1 MQNVHIID
9 DSSRVYQTN
18 QPAWIKLWHKNWN
31 YTHWL
36 MTSMITTVICSEVYS
51 ILLSIYPEFLN
62 IYWFNLG
69 VTSATFASILSFS
82 AVVGLGI
89 LSGWLFYSL
98 QLFIFSL
105 QLATKDYKPL
115 IDLWKTYNHEHDAI
129 IHQLFTD
136 ENFHH
141 LSSFL
146 KDQRLPSPIANFLGN
161 QQNIEQVTNVLNM
174 LKRIWQI
181 EQVDSK
187 LKALALNILSEVSKS
202 EHTQEHI
209 NNISQL
215 CNLLIDTNQFNQET
229 VLKTLENSHL
239 LHPYIPKL
247 QQLSIHKDLIY
258 KLIEEPKLM
267 EYFLITQE
275 LFSGQ
280 HERVMH
286 NIETLYLY
294 LRHDLTHHESFI
306 SFKQS
311 QDFHAK
317 KAVVAPECFVWLQ
330 TFQQQPKSLM
340 IIWDNLLHHPKLDWI
355 EDAIIFMASHEEFN
369 TFIHHAES
377 VSKLTGLFN
386 RLSIL
391 NHDGF
396 RSVANLFN
404 HYHDDLQKSVFCK
417 YLMLLDQ
424 CDALNEEI
432 ILYVFN
438 QPNLQLHQNLFQ
450 LYVEKIWKSGSNQET
465 VIEDIKSIFME
476 NSNIK
481 QTIQQLALP
490 EINVLA
496 PHQVASGAH
505 ISEKPQT
512 LQVSKKPSRGMLHW
526 FAKRMSCTSSSTLG
540 VDELPDN
547 SNPSQAKATL

>member
-1 MQNVHIID
+1 MQNVQSID
-9 DSSRVYQTN
+9 DSNQLVQTN
-18 QPAWIKLWHKNWN
+18 QSAWLKLWHKNWN

-36 MTSMITTVICSEVYS
+36 MTSMITTVISSEIYS

-62 IYWFNLG
+62 IYWLNLG
-69 VTSATFASILSFS
+69 VTSSTFASILSFS
-82 AVVGLGI
+82 TVLGLGV

-129 IHQLFTD
+129 FHQLFTD
-136 ENFHH
+136 DNFHH
-141 LSSFL
+141 LSVFL
-146 KDQRLPSPIANFLGN
+146 KDQRLPSPIANFLSN
-161 QQNIEQVTNVLNM
+161 TKNIEQVTNVLNM

-181 EQVDSK
+181 EKVDGK
-187 LKALALNILSEVSKS
+187 LKALAINILSEVSKS
-202 EHTQEHI
+202 EHSQEHI

-215 CNLLIDTNQFNQET
+215 CNLLIDNNQFNQET

-239 LHPYIPKL
+239 LKPYIPKL
-247 QQLSIHKDLIY
+247 QQLSVHKDLIY

-275 LFSGQ
+275 LFPGQ
-280 HERVMH
+280 NERIVH

-294 LRHDLTHHESFI
+294 LRHDLTHHESYI

-311 QDFHAK
+311 LDPHSK
-317 KAVVAPECFVWLQ
+317 KAVVSPECFIWLQ

-355 EDAIIFMASHEEFN
+355 EEAIIFMANHDEFN
-369 TFIHHAES
+369 AFIHQADS
-377 VSKLTGLFN
+377 VIELTTLFN

-396 RSVANLFN
+396 RSVANLFKC
-404 HYHDDLQKSVFCK
+404 YPDDPQKNVFCK

-424 CDALNEEI
+424 CHALSEEI

-438 QPNLQLHQNLFQ
+438 QPNLEAQQNLLQ
-450 LYVEKIWKSGSNQET
+450 LYVEKIWKADMTKET
-465 VIEDIKSIFME
+465 VLEDIKSIFIE
-476 NSNIK
+476 NSHIK
-481 QTIQQLALP
+481 KTIQQLALA
-490 EINVLA
+490 EVVVLA
-496 PHQVASGAH
+496 TPPIRTQNL
-505 ISEKPQT
+505 E
-512 LQVSKKPSRGMLHW
+512 VSKKPSRGMLHW
-526 FAKRMSCTSSSTLG
+526 FVKRIGCTSSSALG
-540 VDELPDN
+540 VDELPEK
-547 SNPSQAKATL
+547 SNMTPQLPQANATP